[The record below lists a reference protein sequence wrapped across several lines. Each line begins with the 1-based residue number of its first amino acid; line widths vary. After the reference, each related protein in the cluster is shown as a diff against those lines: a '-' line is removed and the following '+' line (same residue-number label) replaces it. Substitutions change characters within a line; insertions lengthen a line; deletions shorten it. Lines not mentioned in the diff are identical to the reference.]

1 LTQRNLDREDF
12 MTTNLVSLVMQF
24 LTPEIIG
31 RVATA
36 LGLDR
41 TLVQSAINAAV
52 PGLLAGL
59 GGVATQPGGAQKL
72 AEAAKQETGTPG
84 KFADMLGGGSQ
95 STFIE
100 RGSQLLTSLLGAGD
114 QKALVGAIGQFAGL
128 GQGNSGSLLGML
140 APIVMGTIAQQ
151 QSPRGMD
158 ASSIVSLFASQK
170 DNIAAALPADFGK
183 LLSGTDLLSSLGG
196 AARSAG
202 TQATRAAG
210 AAANVAGNVT
220 QRAGAATSTSYNW
233 LYWLIPIVAIAALL
247 LYFLAK
253 PAEQVAQQGTT
264 IAQNLMVGG
273 VDVSKQVTDSI
284 ANLRSTLGGVT
295 DAASAEAALPKLRNI
310 TAQIDQVDDLI
321 GRMTPEQRKLLAAIV
336 NPAMPT
342 LNQLFD
348 KVLAIPS
355 VSEVLKPTI
364 DLTKTKLAML
374 SA

>member
-1 LTQRNLDREDF
+1 
-12 MTTNLVSLVMQF
+12 MATNLVSLVMQF

-36 LGLDR
+36 FGLDR

-72 AEAAKQETGTPG
+72 AEAAKQETGTLG

-100 RGSQLLTSLLGAGD
+100 RGSQLLRSLLGAGD
-114 QKALVGAIGQFAGL
+114 QNALVSAIGQFAGL
-128 GQGNSGSLLGML
+128 GQGKSGSLLGML

-151 QSPRGMD
+151 QGPRGLD
-158 ASSIVSLFASQK
+158 ASSIASLFASQK
-170 DNIAAALPADFGK
+170 DNIAAALPADFGN
-183 LLSGTDLLSSLGG
+183 LLSGTDLLNSLGG

-220 QRAGAATSTSYNW
+220 QRAGAAASTSYSW
-233 LYWLIPIVAIAALL
+233 LYWLIPVVAIAALL

-273 VDVSKQVTDSI
+273 ADVSKQVTDSI

-310 TAQIDQVDDLI
+310 TAQIDQVDELI
-321 GRMTPEQRKLLAAIV
+321 GRMTPEQRKLLTGV
-336 NPAMPT
+336 VSPLMPT
-342 LNQLFD
+342 INQLFD
-348 KVLAIPS
+348 KVLAIPG

-364 DLTKTKLAML
+364 DLLKAKLAL
-374 SA
+374 LTS